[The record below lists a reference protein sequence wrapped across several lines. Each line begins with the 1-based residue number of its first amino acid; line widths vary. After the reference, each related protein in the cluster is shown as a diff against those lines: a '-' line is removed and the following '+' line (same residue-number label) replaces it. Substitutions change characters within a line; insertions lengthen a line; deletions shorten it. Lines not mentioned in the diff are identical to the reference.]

1 MAIQLQNVV
10 KRFGQVQALKGVGVV
25 FEENRIYGL
34 LGRNGAGK
42 STLLNILTNRI
53 FPDGGTVLVDGE
65 NGLENDRAQ
74 SKIFLMS
81 ESTLHPDAM
90 RVNGAFRWA
99 QAFYPSFDKNHAMK
113 LLGDFGLP
121 AKAKISRLST
131 GYRSIFK
138 LILALS
144 VNVPY
149 VLLDEPVLGLDA
161 NHRELFYK
169 RLLEKYGE
177 EPFTVVLSTHLIEE
191 VANLVEDVVI
201 IKEGEVLRQESRETM
216 LAGGYTVSGGAAAVE
231 TYIQGKKILGVDAL
245 GGLRTAY
252 VLGVPD
258 QTGEA
263 AKDLEF
269 GPMDLQ
275 KMFIQLTNS

>member
-99 QAFYPSFDKNHAMK
+99 QDFYPSFDKNHAMK

-121 AKAKISRLST
+121 AKAKISGLST